1 MWVHRDSPLAR
12 REGVTPEELLG
23 IPLLLARREEV
34 RKELAGWFGDSFD
47 RLEIAGTF
55 NLILNAAN
63 MVRNGVGAALGFYIG
78 NLSDELRFVPLSP
91 PLETGTVLVW
101 KKDQAF
107 SPAAAAFLQGLRHA
121 E

>member
-1 MWVHRDSPLAR
+1 M
-12 REGVTPEELLG
+12 
-23 IPLLLARREEV
+23 
-34 RKELAGWFGDSFD
+34 
-47 RLEIAGTF
+47 
-55 NLILNAAN
+55 ILNAAN